1 MPVRLVYYSRALRDM
16 SLQDI
21 QNILSTARH
30 NNAELEICGMLCY
43 ESNWFIQALEGDR
56 DEVNELYLEI
66 ADDPRHDNIVIIS
79 YDYVDSCIFPNWHM
93 GYASNSGLVNQMLTQ
108 FGMETLDPEQ
118 LTAAQALEF
127 LTTMSSQQD
136 QEAA

>member
-1 MPVRLVYYSRALRDM
+1 MPVRLIYFSKALRDM

-21 QNILSTARH
+21 QNILSTART
-30 NNAELEICGMLCY
+30 NNAELDICGMLCY
-43 ESNWFIQALEGDR
+43 ESNWFVQALEGDR
-56 DEVNELYLEI
+56 DDVNDLYLEI

-79 YDYVDSCIFPNWHM
+79 YEYVESCIFPNWHM
-93 GYASNSGLVNQMLTQ
+93 GYASNSGLVNQMLTD
-108 FGMETLDPEQ
+108 FGMQSLEPSKLTPEQ
-118 LTAAQALEF
+118 ALQF